1 MFSNQHTV
9 QKVLYKMKMFEQ
21 QVGQN
26 VLSLLG
32 KMFYQHIRQHVLI
45 SDMKEQVVFSL
56 SLCVCVYMRK
66 VFSPQCE
73 VYMPGCI
80 DTFILPLSDEWEGA
94 KQLLCFVF

>member
-45 SDMKEQVVFSL
+45 SDMKEQVVFFSL
-56 SLCVCVYMRK
+56 SLCMCVYEEG
-66 VFSPQCE
+66 VFSS
-73 VYMPGCI
+73 V
-80 DTFILPLSDEWEGA
+80 
-94 KQLLCFVF
+94 